1 MQTSQTASLKDV
13 DSPDSPVLSLVGLA
27 RYLGLPYATLKASRS
42 RCPDSLPPP
51 FHTRPLRWRRQTV
64 DRWLAAREH
73 EEEQRIARSLQPVSR
88 RTAADTV

>member
-1 MQTSQTASLKDV
+1 MQTNHADPNDV

-27 RYLGLPYATLKASRS
+27 RYLGLPYTTLKASRS

-64 DRWLAAREH
+64 DRWLAARDL
-73 EEEQRIARSLQPVSR
+73 EEQQRIARSMQPVSR
-88 RTAADTV
+88 RAASGLV